1 MNTKAVIAALLS
13 ATVLGS
19 AVIVAQAADS
29 AQVLKAQQPVQVS
42 QAPQRFDLLA
52 VDSAGHRLLAAHSQ
66 AGTLTVV
73 DLNTDK
79 VVAEIAAA
87 DKVSGVAADTAD
99 GKYFAGGIQGVAVVD
114 SKSLKKTAFIATTG
128 PTDDM
133 AYDPASHKL
142 YVTHDDGTELWVVD
156 ARKDAITGH
165 IDIPGVPEIMG
176 MDSAGHRLYL
186 NIKDKNE
193 VAVIDLQKDAVLATW
208 PVPDTD
214 SPHGLAL
221 DLKGG
226 RLYVAGHSAKVSVLS
241 LPDGKSLADID
252 IGDGRVDQIA
262 FDAAAARLY
271 VPSSGRLVVVD
282 TATGKVLGSVD
293 IPQGT
298 HSVAVDPQTHLVWIA
313 YADKDHSYLQA
324 YAPAGAGSH

>member
-1 MNTKAVIAALLS
+1 MHAKPSLLLPLSLIASLLAL
-13 ATVLGS
+13 G
-19 AVIVAQAADS
+19 AQADNTPLT
-29 AQVLKAQQPVQVS
+29 AQTPVQVS
-42 QAPQRFDLLA
+42 PEAKRFDLVT
-52 VDSAGHRLLAAHSQ
+52 VDAAQHRLLAAHSQ
-66 AGTLTVV
+66 AGTLTVI
-73 DLNTDK
+73 DLNTSK
-79 VVAEIAAA
+79 VMGEIAAA
-87 DKVSGVAADTAD
+87 DKVSGVAVDTAD

-114 SKSLKKTAFIATTG
+114 SRTLKKTAFIDTTG

-176 MDSAGHRLYL
+176 MDSVAHRLYL

-193 VAVIDLQKDAVLATW
+193 VAVIDLQKGAVLSTW
-208 PVPDTD
+208 PVPATD

-221 DLKGG
+221 DLKDG

-241 LPDGKSLADID
+241 LPDGKGLPAID

-262 FDAAAARLY
+262 FDAASGKLY

-282 TATGKVLGSVD
+282 TAKGTVLGEVA
-293 IPQGT
+293 IPKGA
-298 HSVAVDPQTHLVWIA
+298 HSVAVDPDTHLVWIV
-313 YADKDHSYLQA
+313 YADDKASYAQA
-324 YAPAGAGSH
+324 FAPAR

>member
-1 MNTKAVIAALLS
+1 MRTNILLILPLVLS
-13 ATVLGS
+13 AS
-19 AVIVAQAADS
+19 AISAYAADAPAPALQ
-29 AQVLKAQQPVQVS
+29 AQTPIQVS
-42 QAPQRFDLLA
+42 ADPKRFDLVT
-52 VDSAGHRLLAAHSQ
+52 VDASQHRLLAAHSQ
-66 AGTLTVV
+66 AGTLTVI

-79 VVAEIAAA
+79 VVGEIAEA
-87 DKVSGVAADTAD
+87 DKVSGVAVDTAD

-114 SKSLKKTAFIATTG
+114 SKTLKKTAFINTSG

-133 AYDPASHKL
+133 AYDPASHTL
-142 YVTHDDGTELWVVD
+142 YVSHDDGTELWVVD

-176 MDSAGHRLYL
+176 MDPVAHRLYL

-193 VAVIDLQKDAVLATW
+193 VAVIDLQKDTVLATW
-208 PVPDTD
+208 PVPATD

-241 LPDGKSLADID
+241 LDGKSLPSID

-262 FDAAAARLY
+262 FDAASGKLY

-282 TATGKVLGSVD
+282 TAKGTVLGEAA
-293 IPQGT
+293 IAKGT
-298 HSVAVDPQTHLVWIA
+298 HSVAVDPATHLVWIV
-313 YADKDHSYLQA
+313 YADDKASYAQA
-324 YAPAGAGSH
+324 FAP